1 MRRTKIICTI
11 GPREDDYAILL
22 SLAKEMDVARFNF
35 SHGDHTGH
43 LARLRNMRKAAE
55 ETGRPIAAM
64 LDTKGPE
71 IRTGL
76 LENHQPVELVKDS
89 IFILTTE
96 ERLGNGK
103 EGFINYRDL
112 TEDIKSGHRI
122 LIDDGLIELIVENV
136 EENRV
141 FCRVKNGGVL
151 GEKKGVNIPDIS
163 LRLPGITEK
172 DKEDILFG
180 IENGFDFVAA
190 SFIRDAKG
198 IREIRE
204 IIDSLHSPMKIIA
217 KIESREGVDNFEEI
231 VEAAD
236 GIMIARGDLGV
247 EVDPKTLPRLQK
259 EMIRKSSYE
268 GKPVITA
275 TQMLDS
281 MIRNP
286 RPTRAEVTDVAN
298 AIDDGTDAIMLSGET
313 ASGKYPV
320 EALSMMASIAEY
332 TEQFQEHHLFRYRDM
347 DRDLYDSISNT
358 TCRAAVTAAH
368 ELKAEAIVT
377 PTMTGNTALLLSKYR
392 PDCEVYALSSNQTTV
407 RQMMLFWGVY
417 PVYAEQLASA
427 GDIFHQSAA
436 VLKNKNV
443 LREGS
448 LCVIAAGVRQG
459 EINRRKSS
467 ATNIM
472 RIMQV

>member
-1 MRRTKIICTI
+1 M
-11 GPREDDYAILL
+11 
-22 SLAKEMDVARFNF
+22 
-35 SHGDHTGH
+35 
-43 LARLRNMRKAAE
+43 
-55 ETGRPIAAM
+55 
-64 LDTKGPE
+64 
-71 IRTGL
+71 
-76 LENHQPVELVKDS
+76 
-89 IFILTTE
+89 
-96 ERLGNGK
+96 
-103 EGFINYRDL
+103 
-112 TEDIKSGHRI
+112 
-122 LIDDGLIELIVENV
+122 
-136 EENRV
+136 
-141 FCRVKNGGVL
+141 
-151 GEKKGVNIPDIS
+151 NIPDIS
-163 LRLPGITEK
+163 LKLPGITEK